1 LSFQYHFTTKDGKFD
16 FKNTFIIITNAV
28 ALAVPTPDHPT
39 QSHCIAMTNPIF
51 SGYME
56 PVGSKHNLAGEWALV
71 IFQFCKILRP
81 DFI

>member
-1 LSFQYHFTTKDGKFD
+1 MVYFCMGLYDPREIGSRYYS
-16 FKNTFIIITNAV
+16 II
-28 ALAVPTPDHPT
+28 
-39 QSHCIAMTNPIF
+39 SSPIF

-56 PVGSKHNLAGEWALV
+56 PDGSKHNLAGEWALV